1 MSTSRFKFATLFLAI
16 ALAAVASSQD
26 IRVAVNGE
34 AVDFEGAGPM
44 TSNGR
49 VLVPLRGVFE
59 QMGAYV
65 DWNAATRTVTAERS
79 GTNVELRIG
88 DREATVDG
96 RILELDSPAQISR
109 GRTMVPLR
117 FLSESLGASV
127 EWIAPTRT
135 VEISTSR
142 VINPSRT
149 DPIPTRY
156 EVAIDSGTVIPV
168 KLEDELSSQTARLGD
183 RFWMSM
189 RDVSGTA
196 YAGLP
201 EGTRIE
207 GVVAGVH
214 ARERNNPGLLELNFK
229 RIVLPDGRTATIDG
243 SLIGL
248 DSTSVVRNSD
258 GVYTARRSK
267 KDDRIVF
274 AGYGAGAGLLVGLL
288 TKKPLEGAVLGGV
301 LGYLFGEVQR
311 SNERPADVILR
322 RGTEFGVR
330 LDSDLVIRSGRK

>member
-1 MSTSRFKFATLFLAI
+1 
-16 ALAAVASSQD
+16 
-26 IRVAVNGE
+26 
-34 AVDFEGAGPM
+34 
-44 TSNGR
+44 
-49 VLVPLRGVFE
+49 
-59 QMGAYV
+59 
-65 DWNAATRTVTAERS
+65 
-79 GTNVELRIG
+79 
-88 DREATVDG
+88 
-96 RILELDSPAQISR
+96 
-109 GRTMVPLR
+109 MVPLR

-142 VINPSRT
+142 VINPTRT
-149 DPIPTRY
+149 DPIPTRS
-156 EVAIDSGTVIPV
+156 EVAIESGTVIPV
-168 KLEDELSSQTARLGD
+168 KLEDELSSQTARTGD

-201 EGTRIE
+201 DGTRIE
-207 GVVAGVH
+207 GVVTGAH
-214 ARERNNPGLLELNFK
+214 AKEGNNPGVLELNFK
-229 RIVLPDGRTATIDG
+229 RIVLPDGRTAQING

-248 DSTSVVRNSD
+248 DSTSVVKSSD
-258 GVYTARRSK
+258 GVYTARRGK

-311 SNERPADVILR
+311 NNQRPADVVLT

>member
-1 MSTSRFKFATLFLAI
+1 MSTSRFRFATIFV
-16 ALAAVASSQD
+16 ALSVAAVAASQD

-34 AVDFEGAGPM
+34 AVNFDGAGPM
-44 TSNGR
+44 SSNGR

-88 DREATVDG
+88 DRQATVDG
-96 RILELDSPAQISR
+96 RILELDSPAQILR

-127 EWIAPTRT
+127 EWIAPSRT

-142 VINPSRT
+142 VINPTRT
-149 DPIPTRY
+149 NPIPTRN
-156 EVAIDSGTVIPV
+156 EVAIESGTVIPV
-168 KLEDELSSQTARLGD
+168 RLEDELSSRTARKGD

-207 GVVAGVH
+207 GVVTGASPKDGK
-214 ARERNNPGLLELNFK
+214 NPGLLELNFK
-229 RIVLPDGRTATIDG
+229 RLVLPDGRIAQIDG

-248 DSTSVVRNSD
+248 DNASVIRNSD
-258 GVYTARRSK
+258 GVFTARTSK

-311 SNERPADVILR
+311 NNQRPSDVELK

-330 LDSDLVIRSGRK
+330 LDNDLVIRSGR

>member
-1 MSTSRFKFATLFLAI
+1 MSTSRFRSATLFVAL
-16 ALAAVASSQD
+16 ALAALAASQD

-34 AVDFEGAGPM
+34 AVNFEGAGPM
-44 TSNGR
+44 SSNGR

-79 GTNVELRIG
+79 GTNVTLRIG
-88 DREATVDG
+88 DRQATVDG

-127 EWIAPTRT
+127 EWIAQTRT

-142 VINPSRT
+142 VINPTRT
-149 DPIPTRY
+149 DPIPTRN
-156 EVAIDSGTVIPV
+156 EVAIESGTVIPV
-168 KLEDELSSQTARLGD
+168 RLEDELSSRSARTGD

-207 GVVAGVH
+207 GVVTGAH
-214 ARERNNPGLLELNFK
+214 AKEGNNPGLLELNFK
-229 RIVLPDGRTATIDG
+229 RIVLPDGRTAQING

-248 DSTSVVRNSD
+248 DSTSVVRNSA
-258 GVYTARRSK
+258 GVYTARNTK

-311 SNERPADVILR
+311 NNQRPADVVLT